1 MVISKPLING
11 CMGLVI
17 KSANAYLLIAFYIK
31 WVVSGVFVASRGAK
45 RNNRATADK
54 SGKDGT
60 ITSESEFSDEM
71 MAIRRNFC
79 HNSRGDG
86 ASQKSLL
93 TEIGS
98 RFVTLLEERLLAVVN
113 ALLHR
118 CYKYPTATTAE
129 VPQSLK
135 KELSGVC
142 RPAFQQMLFTNMLN
156 LFSDSTVQTH
166 MKLWPFKV
174 IVVEHKG
181 KYEEYSLEE
190 ISCMIL
196 KNLKEFA
203 EAFLATKVA
212 DALITVLAYFS
223 DKQRHAI
230 KDAGTLAA
238 LNVKRLINE
247 PTTANSIWSRKE
259 C

>member
-1 MVISKPLING
+1 
-11 CMGLVI
+11 
-17 KSANAYLLIAFYIK
+17 
-31 WVVSGVFVASRGAK
+31 
-45 RNNRATADK
+45 
-54 SGKDGT
+54 
-60 ITSESEFSDEM
+60 
-71 MAIRRNFC
+71 
-79 HNSRGDG
+79 
-86 ASQKSLL
+86 
-93 TEIGS
+93 
-98 RFVTLLEERLLAVVN
+98 
-113 ALLHR
+113 
-118 CYKYPTATTAE
+118 
-129 VPQSLK
+129 
-135 KELSGVC
+135 
-142 RPAFQQMLFTNMLN
+142 
-156 LFSDSTVQTH
+156 

-174 IVVEHKG
+174 IVVKHKG
-181 KYEEYSLEE
+181 KYEEYSPEE

-212 DALITVLAYFS
+212 DAVITVLAYFS